1 MFEGG
6 PPEFAGRPH
15 RGRRQRRPQMDD
27 RPVRKDP
34 TESGLPADSPLSPA
48 HIRLCRACIPD
59 LFQGRT
65 RSRETCSHRWRGFCG
80 FRSDQRVMIARIRPP
95 SHVPLERVPTRLCGL
110 DALRVRGYR
119 PMVMVRA
126 PMAPV
131 DCPLRSGP
139 RSAKARGPPGSMAPR
154 ASAFTGMGD
163 SSWTPPLSGRS
174 FSAYRSWR
182 SWRSSCSPC
191 TKRRVFSRTGAM
203 TPPPTTTPPAD
214 VATASC
220 RARLGRPVPG

>member
-27 RPVRKDP
+27 RPVRQDP
-34 TESGLPADSPLSPA
+34 TESGLPADSSSL
-48 HIRLCRACIPD
+48 
-59 LFQGRT
+59 T
-65 RSRETCSHRWRGFCG
+65 RPNGWTTC
-80 FRSDQRVMIARIRPP
+80 PY
-95 SHVPLERVPTRLCGL
+95 GL

-119 PMVMVRA
+119 PMVMVSA
-126 PMAPV
+126 PLTPV

-154 ASAFTGMGD
+154 ASAFTGMGE

-174 FSAYRSWR
+174 FSACRSWR

-191 TKRRVFSRTGAM
+191 TRRQVFSRTGV
-203 TPPPTTTPPAD
+203 TTPPRTRIPPAD
-214 VATASC
+214 AATASG
-220 RARLGRPVPG
+220 RTRPARSEPGRTPRSGRPTGAPWRSPGRSTCPTG